1 MNVHNADNTNNSSS
15 QTDAL
20 AAELLDMEI
29 DLGLPATT
37 CPCCGSEIKDEQ
49 DAQTKLQLD

>member
-29 DLGLPATT
+29 DLSLPATT

-49 DAQTKLQLD
+49 DANTTE